1 MSIDADVF
9 SGIQF
14 SKPIIRSNIDF
25 TAISKFVSIDSTFSP
40 GTSAA
45 AHVEVDRLFSL
56 LEGKKAKIDHILDS
70 QYVYAVGIDF
80 QKGYSMPCITCWV
93 TKYLDIAIKEQLSD
107 LFENEFEIIENILT
121 PTDTDVNNSNST
133 PPSGNEKESKE
144 KENDYNCSGNDEKNG
159 DGTSEK
165 ENSNDNKDNGKEIN
179 DNNSNNDGDGGDGN
193 GSITSDFKNIIV
205 TSASR
210 VITKESSEIFQ
221 EFDIVAAIHAN
232 VDPANGKHKILKF
245 FVDVKECGM
254 GPMISEKLSL
264 HKLGL

>member
-1 MSIDADVF
+1 
-9 SGIQF
+9 
-14 SKPIIRSNIDF
+14 NIDF
-25 TAISKFVSIDSTFSP
+25 TAISKFVSIDSTYSP

-45 AHVEVDRLFSL
+45 AHVEVDRLLSL

-70 QYVYAVGIDF
+70 QHVYAVGIDF

-107 LFENEFEIIENILT
+107 LFENEFEIIETILT
-121 PTDTDVNNSNST
+121 PTDTDFNNSNST
-133 PPSGNEKESKE
+133 PPS
-144 KENDYNCSGNDEKNG
+144 
-159 DGTSEK
+159 
-165 ENSNDNKDNGKEIN
+165 
-179 DNNSNNDGDGGDGN
+179 
-193 GSITSDFKNIIV
+193 V

-232 VDPANGKHKILKF
+232 VDPTNGKHKILKF

-254 GPMISEKLSL
+254 GPMISEKSSL